1 MAKKSKKNKNTANN
15 VNIVLPDS
23 LSAEEMKNILVEAML
38 EVEQRKAELANTE
51 NESDLKE
58 WRKSLGIKEYPAD
71 KKIRFRKIKQVCN
84 TFYAFF
90 KLSFIPKNQI
100 KGDRATIG
108 LLKFFLCAVF
118 DLAKI
123 MLTLWSVCLIAII
136 PLQYF
141 IQSLTP
147 LSISENIFVFCFA
160 FMSFVLSRL
169 FRIASAEIDRIDD
182 KNFLFGVFASITSIV
197 SIIIA
202 VVSIFY
208 KGV

>member
-15 VNIVLPDS
+15 VNIVLPES

-51 NESDLKE
+51 NENDLKE
-58 WRKSLGIKEYPAD
+58 WRKSLGIKDYSAD
-71 KKIRFRKIKQVCN
+71 KKIRFRKIKQMCN
-84 TFYAFF
+84 TIYAFF
-90 KLSFIPKNQI
+90 KLSFLPKSQI

-108 LLKFFLCAVF
+108 LLKFFLCAIF
-118 DLAKI
+118 DMAKI
-123 MLTLWSVCLIAII
+123 ILTLCSICLIALI

-147 LSISENIFVFCFA
+147 LSISKNIFVFCFA
-160 FMSFVLSRL
+160 FMLFMLSRF
-169 FRIASAEIDRIDD
+169 FRIASIEIDRIDD